1 MVDGVDLIEMANA
14 SLNQELL
21 TEGLEKFWEAEI
33 VWKDVKNSIDGIR
46 TVYNLPVVL
55 KR

>member
-21 TEGLEKFWEAEI
+21 TEGLEIFWEAEI
-33 VWKDVKNSIDGIR
+33 VWKDVKNSIDGI
-46 TVYNLPVVL
+46 
-55 KR
+55 